1 MLQLKRLEIDGF
13 GPFADRQVLTFPAK
27 PGVVV
32 VYGENMRGK
41 TTLLNAIRYAFFGKV
56 LGRGRRERLIHSLSN
71 RERATAGKFGFSVTL
86 EFDFDGQAFE
96 LYRGHEAIVPAP
108 THDGDYRS
116 EVLLRRGGSVL
127 NQQEQDRLLA
137 QIFPEDISRF
147 FLFDGELLQ
156 EYEELIINESEVG
169 PQISNAI
176 ERILGVPILK
186 AGRRHL
192 LELADEADKQAA
204 TEASRH
210 QETES
215 MGNALQ
221 GAITLRKAHQD
232 ELARLK
238 ENLSDLTRQKTE
250 IDAKLAADRR
260 SADLMNR
267 RQEALNRADDASA
280 KQLTLRADLK
290 RVMSSAWRTVLRE
303 PIRKAREQA
312 QADLQSEIEAV
323 KAELRRAAI
332 AQRHCDVC
340 EQDIGADLVA
350 RLLRSA
356 SDATSARPTAQAS
369 MSLRAIAGF
378 EDVDVSGEVRQLV
391 RQIQNLAVEERHQ
404 REEAKEL
411 LATLADADQ
420 ASVRSTQA
428 TYTEVV
434 EQMAIVKQG
443 IEKQAQE
450 LERQEV
456 RVEGLRRKL
465 QNTTR
470 ADLSALEARAKL
482 LRDSAAVFDE
492 AVEAYKIDLRQRVQ
506 DSASKMFLAMSTE
519 KTDYAGLR
527 INQDYGLTIIHT
539 DGRPEDA
546 RSAGAEHVVALALM
560 GALQQNA
567 PLRGPI
573 VMDSPFGRLD
583 DGHTSNVVG
592 GLHQMAD
599 QVVLLVYEAEV
610 GRRRAR
616 ELLGSR
622 LVAEYE
628 LEKVNSRRTNIREV
642 R

>member
-1 MLQLKRLEIDGF
+1 M
-13 GPFADRQVLTFPAK
+13 
-27 PGVVV
+27 
-32 VYGENMRGK
+32 
-41 TTLLNAIRYAFFGKV
+41 
-56 LGRGRRERLIHSLSN
+56 
-71 RERATAGKFGFSVTL
+71 
-86 EFDFDGQAFE
+86 
-96 LYRGHEAIVPAP
+96 
-108 THDGDYRS
+108 
-116 EVLLRRGGSVL
+116 L

-323 KAELRRAAI
+323 KAGSV
-332 AQRHCDVC
+332 AQPSPSV
-340 EQDIGADLVA
+340 I
-350 RLLRSA
+350 
-356 SDATSARPTAQAS
+356 ATSASR
-369 MSLRAIAGF
+369 I
-378 EDVDVSGEVRQLV
+378 
-391 RQIQNLAVEERHQ
+391 
-404 REEAKEL
+404 
-411 LATLADADQ
+411 
-420 ASVRSTQA
+420 SVR
-428 TYTEVV
+428 
-434 EQMAIVKQG
+434 IWLPG
-443 IEKQAQE
+443 C
-450 LERQEV
+450 
-456 RVEGLRRKL
+456 
-465 QNTTR
+465 
-470 ADLSALEARAKL
+470 
-482 LRDSAAVFDE
+482 
-492 AVEAYKIDLRQRVQ
+492 
-506 DSASKMFLAMSTE
+506 
-519 KTDYAGLR
+519 
-527 INQDYGLTIIHT
+527 
-539 DGRPEDA
+539 
-546 RSAGAEHVVALALM
+546 
-560 GALQQNA
+560 
-567 PLRGPI
+567 
-573 VMDSPFGRLD
+573 
-583 DGHTSNVVG
+583 
-592 GLHQMAD
+592 
-599 QVVLLVYEAEV
+599 
-610 GRRRAR
+610 
-616 ELLGSR
+616 
-622 LVAEYE
+622 
-628 LEKVNSRRTNIREV
+628 
-642 R
+642 

>member
-1 MLQLKRLEIDGF
+1 MLRLKRLEINGF
-13 GPFADRQVLTFPAK
+13 GPFADRQVLTFPSK

-32 VYGENMRGK
+32 IYGENMRGK

-71 RERATAGKFGFSVTL
+71 RERAATGKFGFSVTL

-96 LYRGHEAIVPAP
+96 LYRGHDPIVTSP
-108 THDGDYRS
+108 THDSDYRS

-186 AGRRHL
+186 SGRRHL

-221 GAITLRKAHQD
+221 AAITLRKAQQD
-232 ELARLK
+232 ELVRLK
-238 ENLSDLTRQKTE
+238 DNLAELTRQKTE

-267 RQEALNRADDASA
+267 RQEALKRADDAST
-280 KQLTLRADLK
+280 KQLGLRTDLK
-290 RVMSSAWRTVLRE
+290 RVMSGAWRTVLRE

-312 QADLQSEIEAV
+312 QADLLSEMEGV
-323 KAELRRAAI
+323 KAELRRRAI
-332 AQRHCDVC
+332 AESHCDICDQEV
-340 EQDIGADLVA
+340 GANAAA
-350 RLLRSA
+350 RLSSGVA
-356 SDATSARPTAQAS
+356 EVAAAWSTPHVS
-369 MSLRAIAGF
+369 SLRAIAGF

-391 RQIQNLAVEERHQ
+391 RQIQDLGVEEQHQ
-404 REEAKEL
+404 RDEAREL

-420 ASVRSTQA
+420 ASIRSTQA
-428 TYTEVV
+428 SYAEVI
-434 EQMAIVKQG
+434 EQMTIVKQG
-443 IEKQAQE
+443 IERQALE
-450 LERQEV
+450 LERQEG
-456 RVEGLRRKL
+456 RVDGLRRKL
-465 QNTTR
+465 QNTTQ

-492 AVEAYKIDLRQRVQ
+492 AVEAYKSDLRLRVEE
-506 DSASKMFLAMSTE
+506 SATKMFLAMSTE

-527 INQDYGLTIIHT
+527 INQDYGLTIMHK

-583 DGHTSNVVG
+583 DGHTSNVVS

-599 QVVLLVYEAEV
+599 QVILLVYEAEV

-616 ELLGSR
+616 ELLGSS